1 MKILKTFKLT
11 FCIFLIMLC
20 VSSYGYKINIL
31 AYDAD
36 GRAEGAVDL
45 LVYTDTGYQYLESI
59 PFIEGKATF
68 EAEKGKYMIS
78 MIYTETAF
86 DYIKKIENIVLD
98 QDLVLNVPFERGEI
112 RVITGSRKAKVTLI
126 HNKGETIDR
135 YVFNDKE
142 TILVP
147 PGDYTVISENPFTGK
162 DFKMNIDIKDMKI
175 VEIVLTQ
182 KEPGNVYNF
191 YNRCPGC
198 GKEFKGK
205 GRFCINCSMPE

>member
-1 MKILKTFKLT
+1 MKILKTFRMF
-11 FCIFLIMLC
+11 FCSFLIIFTI
-20 VSSYGYKINIL
+20 SSFGYKINIL

-36 GRAEGAVDL
+36 GRAEGAADL
-45 LVYTDTGYQYLESI
+45 LVYTKDGYKYLESA
-59 PFIEGKATF
+59 PFIDGKAMF

-86 DYIKKIENIVLD
+86 NYIKKIENIVLD
-98 QDLVLNVPFERGEI
+98 QDIVLNVPFERGEI
-112 RVITGSRKAKVTLI
+112 RVLTGSRKAKITLI
-126 HNKGETIDR
+126 HNKGETVDR
-135 YVFNDKE
+135 YVFKDQE

-162 DFKMNIDIKDMKI
+162 EFKMNVQIKDMKI
-175 VEIVLTQ
+175 IEIVLT
-182 KEPGNVYNF
+182 KEEPGIVYNF